1 MARSHVAGCPSSRS
15 LPLQNRPIF
24 KVNAVLDSGHR
35 KLSATKTSR
44 LGFGD
49 IHLLHSRLNTSS
61 AILDWQ
67 WVTGN
72 FIQASSDKRA
82 NGFGWA
88 VH

>member
-35 KLSATKTSR
+35 KLSATKTPR

-49 IHLLHSRLNTSS
+49 IHLLLCDSGSHNHSTLYSMSDSRLNTSS
-61 AILDWQ
+61 AI
-67 WVTGN
+67 
-72 FIQASSDKRA
+72 
-82 NGFGWA
+82 
-88 VH
+88 